1 MRENDPEAPPG
12 SEEADPGGAGRGGA
26 GAGMP
31 VVPESHRV
39 TRLGE
44 ALAAQTGAQDAT
56 SPRSVEVPPP
66 APQPPPPLPLP
77 PAVLPEVPSG
87 GDVA

>member
-1 MRENDPEAPPG
+1 MTRRPRPDQKKQIPG
-12 SEEADPGGAGRGGA
+12 GRGGA

-44 ALAAQTGAQDAT
+44 ALAAQTGALIYWQDEAASTAQIEKDAT
-56 SPRSVEVPPP
+56 T
-66 APQPPPPLPLP
+66 LGT
-77 PAVLPEVPSG
+77 VL
-87 GDVA
+87 DLIDN

>member
-12 SEEADPGGAGRGGA
+12 SEEADPGGAGRG

-66 APQPPPPLPLP
+66 PLPLP

>member
-1 MRENDPEAPPG
+1 MTRRPRPDQKKQIPG
-12 SEEADPGGAGRGGA
+12 GRGGA

-66 APQPPPPLPLP
+66 APQPPPAP
-77 PAVLPEVPSG
+77 PPTRRAAG
-87 GDVA
+87 GPVRR

>member
-12 SEEADPGGAGRGGA
+12 SEEADPGGGGGA
-26 GAGMP
+26 GGGMP

-66 APQPPPPLPLP
+66 APQPPPPPPP
-77 PAVLPEVPSG
+77 PAPPPTRRAAG
-87 GDVA
+87 GPVRR